1 MTPTRMKLF
10 ATHVVSPSNTC
21 QSMMISIW
29 RDELNKE
36 EARSITEYE
45 LTASEIHLRSKCV
58 TMDDLKFGHLSLES
72 TQLLDWLKEIKLQMF
87 LRGYETA
94 VRDFGIYKD
103 GVQKIGCLET
113 PIKEVIERL
122 YK

>member
-1 MTPTRMKLF
+1 MDR
-10 ATHVVSPSNTC
+10 
-21 QSMMISIW
+21 
-29 RDELNKE
+29 E
-36 EARSITEYE
+36 EAKSITEFE
-45 LTASEIHLRSKCV
+45 MTASEVVLREAFIGY
-58 TMDDLKFGHLSLES
+58 DLACERPGGQNKKLAEKYLE
-72 TQLLDWLKEIKLQMF
+72 QLKEIKLQFF

>member
-1 MTPTRMKLF
+1 MNR
-10 ATHVVSPSNTC
+10 A
-21 QSMMISIW
+21 
-29 RDELNKE
+29 
-36 EARSITEYE
+36 EAKTITECE
-45 LTASEIHLRSKCV
+45 MTASEVQLRAKCIKL
-58 TMDDLKFGHLSLES
+58 DDLRAGNITTES
-72 TQLLDWLKEIKLQMF
+72 QIFLDCLKKIKLQMF

-113 PIKEVIERL
+113 PIKEIIERL